1 MPANIATT
9 QPECHQVSQLSDL
22 YNNKLFISKMVSQ
35 VCTITNNS
43 PETIGSVTGFSGY
56 TPLLTFIDF

>member
-1 MPANIATT
+1 MEINFPNYN
-9 QPECHQVSQLSDL
+9 PCS
-22 YNNKLFISKMVSQ
+22 YYNNNNKLFISKMVSQ

-56 TPLLTFIDF
+56 NPLLTFIDF